1 MNERKGKHSKH
12 LYFPLTRRNLIKGAA
27 AGAVI
32 AGAPAVLQGLTRRA
46 KAQDNGTI
54 RLLITG
60 PTIIPGDWSN
70 FERETGFKMEDTVI
84 KDDPGI
90 FLTEIL
96 VNDGGDRF
104 DIIATLSGT
113 EQELID
119 ADAIME
125 IETAK
130 VPNWGGMPDSIK
142 RVPYLARNLEPEAG
156 TVWGVPLV
164 MNADSFGYLPAKLNE
179 PRPPEEASWSL
190 IFESEKTMGRSS
202 TGDNYIYLWEALAYL
217 KNSGQLEVANI
228 LDPTPAEAAATADFL
243 IERKQAGQFRNFW
256 KIFDDQV
263 ADMKNGEVDAI
274 RCWEPAVREANKAG
288 GDWVYANAKE
298 FFLKWM
304 HACYIPTQVQDRG
317 NLDDVHAALNWILS
331 GSYAAAITP
340 LRGYVSGRPDLAKQ
354 YAAENGLG
362 PKVGVAM
369 DEALAKVE
377 FKFAKEDFWF
387 SAVPTHLQ
395 EMQAQMDRVLNA

>member
-1 MNERKGKHSKH
+1 MRTSKH
-12 LYFPLTRRNLIKGAA
+12 LYFHLSRRNFIKCAA
-27 AGAVI
+27 AGTAIV
-32 AGAPAVLQGLTRRA
+32 GAPAILKGLTRRA
-46 KAQDNGTI
+46 HAQDDNTI

-60 PTIIPGDWSN
+60 PTLIPGDWSA

-104 DIIATLSGT
+104 DIIAALTGA
-113 EQELID
+113 EQDLID
-119 ADAIME
+119 GEAIKP
-125 IETAK
+125 IETSS
-130 VPNWGGMPDSIK
+130 VSNWAGIPESITQM
-142 RVPYLARNLEPEAG
+142 PYLQRDLAPEG
-156 TVWGVPLV
+156 GYVWGVPLA
-164 MNADSFGYLPAKLNE
+164 MNADSFGYLPEKLNE

-190 IFESEKTMGRSS
+190 VYESEKTLGRSS

-217 KNSGQLEVANI
+217 KNTGQLDVKDL
-228 LDPTPAEAAATADFL
+228 LDPSPDEAAATADFL

-263 ADMKNGEVDAI
+263 SDMKNGEVDAI

-288 GDWVYANAKE
+288 GDWVYANATE
-298 FFLKWM
+298 FYTKWM
-304 HACYIPTQVQDRG
+304 HACYIPTQVHDRG
-317 NLDDVHAALNWILS
+317 NLEQVHAALNWILS
-331 GSYAAAITP
+331 GSYAAGITP
-340 LRGYVSGRPDLAKQ
+340 LRGYVTGRPDLAPQ
-354 YAAENGLG
+354 YAEENGMG
-362 PKVGVAM
+362 PEVGVAI

-387 SAVPTHLQ
+387 SAVPSNLQ